1 MAMTLDE
8 AIEHAKEKGK
18 GNDEC
23 AAEHRALAGFLEELR
38 SYRQTMV
45 LCIGENAAAKVG
57 SMRLRRETEPHTVL
71 TGRAKGTTG
80 LPAHVERMFKPEGQI
95 RVQDSTFDAVPD
107 EPCSHRTRVW
117 KNIKATCCFC
127 DNEKLLD
134 AARKAPE
141 RDANTICD
149 NKLLIPAVLN
159 GAVTTCTGC
168 PLRSEEPAMCFYRST
183 EFETVRYTG
192 LEPGVI
198 TREPGRCIV
207 KCSHPEVLRLADIDP
222 SGNWKGI
229 QSAFP
234 PCSVQL
240 PFDLSD
246 RTIQCEGCHFCTDTP
261 LPR

>member
-23 AAEHRALAGFLEELR
+23 AAEYRNLASFLEELR
-38 SYRQTMV
+38 EHRQTKV
-45 LCIGENAAAKVG
+45 IVCIGEKAAEVG
-57 SMRLRRETEPHTVL
+57 SLRLGHDHEPHTVV
-71 TGRAKGTTG
+71 TGKFKG
-80 LPAHVERMFKPEGQI
+80 PADHVTRKFKPEGQI

-117 KNIKATCCFC
+117 KTIKATCCFC

-168 PLRSEEPAMCFYRST
+168 PLRSAEPAMCFYRST
-183 EFETVRYTG
+183 EFETVRYPG

-198 TREPGRCIV
+198 TRGPGRCIV

-246 RTIQCEGCHFCTDTP
+246 RTIQCEGCPFCTDTP